1 MIHGEDLQPGL
12 FGATEYEYA
21 VAVRASDVPALISAL
36 GVETADDVMAYL
48 QANGQSIVEG
58 DERAWLEGLG
68 VTPEFWSRIEFDAA
82 TGNSEFLVR
91 PEGSREVRRRV
102 DIYNLDMVLAVGYRV
117 TTPRAV
123 HFRQWAT
130 TVLKE
135 YLVKGFALQDERLKD
150 PAADYFD
157 ELLARIRDIRASE
170 KRFYQ
175 KVRDLFAATSAN
187 YTPGDPAAKT
197 FFATIQ
203 NKLIHAVTGRT
214 AGELVLDRSDAAH
227 PTMGLSTWK
236 GDRPHKADVGVA
248 KNYLTEVEVTA
259 LNRLTT
265 MFLDFA
271 EDRAQRRQQTLMADW
286 AVQADRFLEFNER
299 AVLAG
304 AGSVSASQVERIV
317 EGRYVDYD
325 ARQRALES
333 ERASSDELRDLDEL
347 VRAERRLEK
356 GDPRGDR

>member
-1 MIHGEDLQPGL
+1 VGVKGVAKGRWAVGSCSTVRTCSPACSAQRRTSTPSPCRHRTSSRTGRRTSQPETL
-12 FGATEYEYA
+12 SFWFAQ
-21 VAVRASDVPALISAL
+21 RDPARS
-36 GVETADDVMAYL
+36 GV
-48 QANGQSIVEG
+48 
-58 DERAWLEGLG
+58 
-68 VTPEFWSRIEFDAA
+68 
-82 TGNSEFLVR
+82 
-91 PEGSREVRRRV
+91 GST
-102 DIYNLDMVLAVGYRV
+102 IYNLD
-117 TTPRAV
+117 
-123 HFRQWAT
+123 
-130 TVLKE
+130 
-135 YLVKGFALQDERLKD
+135 ER
-150 PAADYFD
+150 
-157 ELLARIRDIRASE
+157 LARIRDIRASE

-175 KVRDLFAATSAN
+175 KVRDLFAATSAD

>member
-1 MIHGEDLQPGL
+1 MSEPAGEVILYRSDDGESLVQLRAVGGTVWLTRGQMADLYGTTPQNIGQIVSRVL
-12 FGATEYEYA
+12 
-21 VAVRASDVPALISAL
+21 
-36 GVETADDVMAYL
+36 ADGEAD
-48 QANGQSIVEG
+48 QST
-58 DERAWLEGLG
+58 R
-68 VTPEFWSRIEFDAA
+68 
-82 TGNSEFLVR
+82 NSEFLVR

-214 AGELVLDRSDAAH
+214 AVELVLDRSDAAH

-317 EGRYVDYD
+317 EERYVDYD
-325 ARQRALES
+325 GRQRALES

-347 VRAERRLEK
+347 VRAERRLER
-356 GDPRGDR
+356 GEPRGDR